1 MKFNFKIE
9 LAIVKDKV
17 EECFE
22 DEDAL
27 REYLE
32 KKEYDAFKVH
42 DYVFISDNQELLI
55 FKPNTRGSHELIRTY
70 GDYSWYEVADFL
82 GYKYN
87 VEEDI
92 CPSDI
97 VEVNIKSIQAEVVQ

>member
-9 LAIVKDKV
+9 LTVVKEKA

-32 KKEYDAFKVH
+32 KKEYDSFKVH
-42 DYVFISDNQELLI
+42 DYVFISDDQELLI
-55 FKPNTRGSHELIRTY
+55 FKPNARGNHELVRTY
-70 GDYSWYEVADFL
+70 GDYSWYEVSDFL